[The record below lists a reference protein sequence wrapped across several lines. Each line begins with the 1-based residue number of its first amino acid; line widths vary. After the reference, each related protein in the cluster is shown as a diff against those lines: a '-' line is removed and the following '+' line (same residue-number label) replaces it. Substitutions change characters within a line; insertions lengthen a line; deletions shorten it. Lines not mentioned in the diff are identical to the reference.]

1 VDEGCRWR
9 TDSEAPF
16 RTLDGFFGFLMR
28 EIAELRR
35 LSDKTRR
42 SSSPIPLV
50 EGPHLGEE
58 VEPENY
64 L

>member
-1 VDEGCRWR
+1 L
-9 TDSEAPF
+9 

-50 EGPHLGEE
+50 EWPHLGGE

>member
-1 VDEGCRWR
+1 MADRFLGAV
-9 TDSEAPF
+9 
-16 RTLDGFFGFLMR
+16 DGFFGFLMR

-42 SSSPIPLV
+42 SSSPVPLV
-50 EGPHLGEE
+50 EWPQ